1 MIWYVMIQTVSRN
14 VTVMIWCVM
23 VQTVS
28 RTRECDD
35 TRISRKSD
43 LRIGDMCEKGVINK
57 QRTGQVRVY
66 WTDA

>member
-1 MIWYVMIQTVSRN
+1 
-14 VTVMIWCVM
+14 M

-35 TRISRKSD
+35 TRIRRKSD

-66 WTDA
+66 WTDAWSVLRLTEQMTVEEKKHD